1 MTQHCCGCAWRPPT
15 VLSVLCKM
23 GFFPHPILSTSS
35 SSFFVIAIR
44 YSVQIPEIWLV
55 LTKRQLIIHL
65 RGWPSNLLS
74 DSHLISREVK
84 SLNCT
89 ILTDWAWESPD
100 KPAISV
106 SGICPVRYH
115 VSQMYATYICRL
127 HTWKDTQACSPSCCG
142 SLVFVTVTH
151 VFLGG
156 KTRVVSGYK
165 PTSATF
171 DTHLSLF
178 LSLPTPLSLS
188 PSLSHS
194 HTHAHVLSI
203 NPSKWGNKRSVAI

>member
-1 MTQHCCGCAWRPPT
+1 MAWLSIVVA
-15 VLSVLCKM
+15 VLGDHLQYYQCSARW
-23 GFFPHPILSTSS
+23 GFFPTLFSLHRPHPSLSSPS
-35 SSFFVIAIR
+35 DIQFKFLRFDWCSWR
-44 YSVQIPEIWLV
+44 DHWDLQICWA
-55 LTKRQLIIHL
+55 TRTWF
-65 RGWPSNLLS
+65 RG
-74 DSHLISREVK
+74 K

-115 VSQMYATYICRL
+115 VSHMYATYICRL

-156 KTRVVSGYK
+156 KNQSCLRLQANICHIWH
-165 PTSATF
+165 TSF
-171 DTHLSLF
+171 PF
-178 LSLPTPLSLS
+178 S
-188 PSLSHS
+188 PPPP
-194 HTHAHVLSI
+194 
-203 NPSKWGNKRSVAI
+203 PSDNMARKRWTTKYHMWLLNISFQNHNH